1 MDRLIKQFV
10 SSGAAYQFMLRMV
23 DFHKMDMAEIVS
35 EAQSNPEAF
44 RNTVWFM
51 MNYTNTTDQLLNT
64 IVNIIGQRMIVS
76 DLDLLCA
83 ELAKYVLA
91 VHKREEIQN

>member
-51 MNYTNTTDQLLNT
+51 MNYTNTNDELLNT

-83 ELAKYVLA
+83 ELGKYVLA
-91 VHKREEIQN
+91 VHQSEKA